1 MPEIARPMT
10 SPANSRCVA
19 FVLRKASQS
28 ATTEAHIAI
37 TTESTTHRGSYA
49 TDAAILIALMPV

>member
-1 MPEIARPMT
+1 MT

-19 FVLRKASQS
+19 FVLRKASES

-49 TDAAILIALMPV
+49 TDAAILIAPMPV